1 MLSQNNQK
9 IREGVQVPFLGKM
22 LKENQKTLEQLEN
35 SFDETEGKQQE
46 RLEVIEKISKIKS
59 NIIELEKAAE
69 YSKKMEYFRHPNIP
83 QNIPDEHIWNN
94 AWYDEKRNAWVT
106 LNDYFF
112 QLPNSRTRDI
122 QVEYEK
128 DNVTNVGIIIE
139 GERIEFRKGLPS
151 ILRENDKGQPVWYLL
166 PTLYDVMLTLEI
178 VKGKFDPERQEN
190 ACLYRTGS
198 DAYISIL
205 GDHLT
210 EQEYAFAKEFMPAM
224 SKTPI
229 EVVRA
234 MHGRPHDPKE
244 YKKQLKQMEKETKQ
258 WEKEQKK
265 NK

>member
-9 IREGVQVPFLGKM
+9 FREGVQVPFLEKL

-35 SFDETEGKQQE
+35 SFDDTAGKQQE
-46 RLEVIEKISKIKS
+46 RLEQIEKISKAKS
-59 NIIELEKAAE
+59 IITELEKAIE
-69 YSKKMEYFRHPNIP
+69 YSKNTEFFRHPNIP
-83 QNIPDEHIWNN
+83 QNIPDEHIWND

-106 LNDYFF
+106 LNGYFF

-128 DNVTNVGIIIE
+128 DNVTNVGIILE
-139 GERIEFRKGLPS
+139 EKRIQFRMGLPS
-151 ILRENDKGQPVWYLL
+151 ILRENAKGQSVWYLL
-166 PTLYDVMLTLEI
+166 PTLYDVMLTFEI
-178 VKGKFDPERQEN
+178 VKGKFNPETQEN

-210 EQEYAFAKEFMPAM
+210 EQEYTFAKEFMPAM
-224 SKTPI
+224 SKMPI

-258 WEKEQKK
+258 WGKRTNKK
-265 NK
+265 